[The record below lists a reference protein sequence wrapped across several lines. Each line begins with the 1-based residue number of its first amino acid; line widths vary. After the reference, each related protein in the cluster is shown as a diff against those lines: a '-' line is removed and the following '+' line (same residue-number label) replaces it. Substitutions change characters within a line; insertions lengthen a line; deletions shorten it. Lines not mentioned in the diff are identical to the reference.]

1 MFCSILLS
9 SVLNLT
15 FSELKLSK
23 KGIRGVEEF
32 FPLQL
37 YPVSAIW
44 EDLWG
49 IWADLRLSRGRLKI
63 LITWSYPVVPGLQS
77 LYLFFISANKVWNLK
92 TDYKRNSLLVFI
104 KTWLRKL
111 EQVVLPSFLCFHLPC
126 LMHRVL
132 PWVTDEE
139 FLLKKVIVRGF
150 RRCCKE
156 EFSMGNDMEKCSMC
170 HSSRE
175 SKWLDKFRWEDESPI
190 SSSCRVYVIIK

>member
-9 SVLNLT
+9 CVLNLT
-15 FSELKLSK
+15 FSELKLPK
-23 KGIRGVEEF
+23 KGTRGAEEF

-37 YPVSAIW
+37 YPVSVIW
-44 EDLWG
+44 EELWG

-63 LITWSYPVVPGLQS
+63 LITWSYPVVPCLQS
-77 LYLFFISANKVWNLK
+77 LCLFFISTNKVWNLK
-92 TDYKRNSLLVFI
+92 TDCKRNWLLVFI

-111 EQVVLPSFLCFHLPC
+111 EQVVLPSFLCVHLPR

-139 FLLKKVIVRGF
+139 FLLKKTIVRGF

-156 EFSMGNDMEKCSMC
+156 EFWWEMTWRSVQCATAPG
-170 HSSRE
+170 SR
-175 SKWLDKFRWEDESPI
+175 
-190 SSSCRVYVIIK
+190 